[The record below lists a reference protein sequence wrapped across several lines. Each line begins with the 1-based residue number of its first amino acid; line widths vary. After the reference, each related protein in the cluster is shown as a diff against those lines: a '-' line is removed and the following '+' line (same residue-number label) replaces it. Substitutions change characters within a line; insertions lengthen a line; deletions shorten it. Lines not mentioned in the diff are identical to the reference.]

1 VFPGWVLMVS
11 IVLLVHQPVPTGAVH
26 DRDHQPG

>member
-1 VFPGWVLMVS
+1 VLMVS
-11 IVLLVHQPVPTGAVH
+11 IVLLVHQPVPTGAFH